1 MGSEPLLRSAAGPG
15 EVHANEALCYLTEL
29 RVNSGGDL
37 EGVQACSMVEDL
49 RRDHD
54 LIRTCAV
61 DEGLEPSLHRVWGA
75 DDRAG

>member
-75 DDRAG
+75 DNRAG